1 MKQLLFITL
10 FILVSS
16 CSNEI
21 DSFQKEYLSFQKDY
35 SSKDAK
41 VTTKAQYDSLKIWAK
56 DSAKI
61 LVDNYEKT
69 ELSDTSLLKYA
80 DLLATSGE
88 REKSISAYQKAFT
101 EVAIVDGKWVG
112 KYLDLLMEEDL
123 SDPSVREKI
132 DKTFTDYGGS
142 LGKEKAKKL
151 LYYGYYLNEKNI
163 SDDAAKAFDAVVA
176 ANQSKGLTGQ
186 AVLERS
192 VIIFEQYGVKKALS
206 YLNEQNKDHPENK
219 MIREKITQF
228 NLIEKKAPEL
238 EKVYL
243 TGKGPGIK
251 KLRGKVILLDFWAPW
266 CGPCR
271 RAFPE
276 LKENYKEFHNAGFTV
291 IGATNYYPFYRD
303 EKENIQNI
311 SHQDYDNKLKEF
323 KDRFQLPWEI
333 LVADSRNNRDH
344 YGVSFIPTFF
354 LIDRKGIIRYVQV
367 GSKENPDFLK
377 NKIKELL

>member
-1 MKQLLFITL
+1 MKQILFIAL
-10 FILVSS
+10 FILIAGCSS
-16 CSNEI
+16 EV
-21 DSFQKEYLSFQKDY
+21 DSFQKEYFSFQQDY
-35 SSKDAK
+35 SIKDAK
-41 VTTKAQYDSLKIWAK
+41 VATKVQYDSLKIWAK

-61 LVDNYEKT
+61 LVDKFAQT
-69 ELSDTSLLKYA
+69 EFSDTSMLKYA

-88 REKSISAYQKAFT
+88 RKKSISAYQKGFT
-101 EVAIVDGKWVG
+101 QVATPDGKWVG
-112 KYLDLLMEEDL
+112 KYIDLLMEEDL
-123 SDPSVREKI
+123 KDSSVREKI
-132 DKTFTDYGGS
+132 DKTFADYGDS

-151 LYYGYYLNEKNI
+151 LYYGYYLNEKDI
-163 SDDAAKAFDAVVA
+163 SNEAAEAFDAVIA
-176 ANQSKGLTGQ
+176 ANQSKSLTGQ

-192 VIIFEQYGVKKALS
+192 VIIFEQDGVKKALS
-206 YLNEQNKDHPENK
+206 YLDEQKKDHPENK
-219 MIREKITQF
+219 MIQEKITQF
-228 NLIEKKAPEL
+228 SLIGKKAPVL
-238 EKVYL
+238 EKVYMS
-243 TGKGPGIK
+243 GKGLGIK

-276 LKENYKEFHNAGFTV
+276 LKENFKEFHNKGFTV

-311 SHQDYDNKLKEF
+311 SHKDYDMKLKEF

-333 LVADSRNNRDH
+333 LVADSRSNRDH

-367 GSKENPDFLK
+367 GSKGNPDFLK